1 MTIEIPDQ
9 VPEEMAE
16 SVLRSLVAVAESREA
31 PHGDR
36 LKMEVVPRSDGS
48 VNVIT
53 GPLGE
58 VDRVDPD

>member
-1 MTIEIPDQ
+1 VTIEIPDQ

-16 SVLRSLVAVAESREA
+16 SVLRSLIAVAESRKA

-36 LKMEVVPRSDGS
+36 LRMEVVPRSDGS

-58 VDRVDPD
+58 IDRVDPD